1 MSAQTVWLASYP
13 KSGNTWVRALLAAL
27 VDGAVDINRTM
38 SATIASARTP
48 LERLT
53 GLVSSELLPE
63 EVMRLRPLVDAEL
76 NARLPEGRS
85 GLWHRKIHDGLF
97 TGLDGAPIVS
107 LAATRAAIYVVR
119 DPRDVAVSYAHQLG
133 VCLADAVQAMGN
145 RAWRMGG
152 GRRSPSR
159 HFSQHLGT
167 WSEHVEGWLDHE
179 LFPVLLVRYE
189 DLQEDTAAQLRRM
202 QNVVRRDADDAT
214 LRAAVRAARFDELRA
229 QESKDGF
236 RERPGPDRA
245 FFRSG
250 IAGAWRSELPKE
262 LAARIEADHHRVMA
276 RLGYAL
282 GSDLEPA
289 ACAEAESRS

>member
-1 MSAQTVWLASYP
+1 
-13 KSGNTWVRALLAAL
+13 
-27 VDGAVDINRTM
+27 
-38 SATIASARTP
+38 
-48 LERLT
+48 
-53 GLVSSELLPE
+53 
-63 EVMRLRPLVDAEL
+63 
-76 NARLPEGRS
+76 
-85 GLWHRKIHDGLF
+85 
-97 TGLDGAPIVS
+97 
-107 LAATRAAIYVVR
+107 
-119 DPRDVAVSYAHQLG
+119 VSYAHHLG
-133 VCLADAVQAMGN
+133 VCVADAVQAMGN

-167 WSEHVEGWLDHE
+167 WSEHVEGWLDHK

-202 QNVVRRDADDAT
+202 QNVVRREADDAT
-214 LRAAVRAARFDELRA
+214 LNAAVRAARFDELRA

-236 RERPGPDRA
+236 RERREPDRV
-245 FFRSG
+245 FFRRG

-262 LAARIEADHHRVMA
+262 LAAQIEADHHRVMA

-282 GSDLEPA
+282 GSALEPA